1 MNEVADMCVS
11 GGMRMNIED
20 IEKMKWHFAVIQ
32 LLGENQTSYY
42 FKFDVD
48 AGVKSMKGRLKIEK
62 SVFHEVKMTVV
73 DSEFAVRMAVQER
86 IEFIV
91 PSSQPIVIDESIK
104 EVDFWGIILAQK
116 YFEELKKAQNMPV
129 ILCITRER
137 DGDEYVY
144 VS

>member
-1 MNEVADMCVS
+1 
-11 GGMRMNIED
+11 MNIED
-20 IEKMKWHFAVIQ
+20 IKKMKWHLAVIQ

-62 SVFHEVKMTVV
+62 SVFYEVKMMDI

-116 YFEELKKAQNMPV
+116 LLEEFKKTQNMPV
-129 ILCITRER
+129 ILCITREK
-137 DGDEYVY
+137 DGDEYVH

>member
-20 IEKMKWHFAVIQ
+20 IEKMKWHLAVIQ
-32 LLGENQTSYY
+32 LLGKNQTSYY

-62 SVFHEVKMTVV
+62 SVFHEVKMMDI

-116 YFEELKKAQNMPV
+116 YFEEFKKTQNMPV
-129 ILCITRER
+129 ILCITREK
-137 DGDEYVY
+137 DGDSYP
-144 VS
+144 

>member
-1 MNEVADMCVS
+1 
-11 GGMRMNIED
+11 MNIED